1 MGKINDFISSE
12 PRTFRFRLGR
22 ALASSLSGFVAG
34 VLAASIVWVV
44 AIIIFKLLS

>member
-1 MGKINDFISSE
+1 MGTNNDFISNE
-12 PRTFRFRLGR
+12 PRTFRFKLGK

-34 VLAASIVWVV
+34 VLAASVIWVA